1 MHLNDFFP
9 LGVSATRTHSKH
21 RELRHLAA
29 NYFDVLSALYTKTNK
44 TCYEILTIYEC
55 VEK

>member
-29 NYFDVLSALYTKTNK
+29 NYFGVLSALCTKR
-44 TCYEILTIYEC
+44 ILNINC
-55 VEK
+55 IQMRIR